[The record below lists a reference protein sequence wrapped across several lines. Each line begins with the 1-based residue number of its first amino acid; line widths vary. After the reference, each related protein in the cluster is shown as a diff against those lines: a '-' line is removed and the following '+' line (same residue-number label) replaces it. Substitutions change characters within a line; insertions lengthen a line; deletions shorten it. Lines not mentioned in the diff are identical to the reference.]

1 MHWKIVLSCFSL
13 HTLGFPGGSVHKESA
28 CSAGDPGSYILV
40 FKMQEI
46 KSTPLLPSDLYKKTL

>member
-1 MHWKIVLSCFSL
+1 MHWEIVLSCYCL
-13 HTLGFPGGSVHKESA
+13 HTLGLPGGPVHKESA

-46 KSTPLLPSDLYKKTL
+46 KSTPLLPSDLFKKTL